1 MASLGRYERNTN
13 IWPGFVDALAT
24 LLMVVIFLLMIFVL
38 AQFFLGQALSGRD
51 TALQRLETQVTELAD
66 LLALEKR
73 ANTSLTENLAQM
85 SQELQTSVSARD
97 SLRSTV
103 NEMRVRADET
113 AAKIDTMFTQ
123 MSADKEQ
130 LRNQNLELA
139 SLGTDISSLKALR
152 QELEAEVAKLA
163 ARASALE
170 TIADEEKQGRTK
182 AESQLAAANQ
192 ELESSKETLEVSI
205 EELMAVR
212 KSQASTAKALSAARN
227 AQEATSAELAAA
239 QKAASANVQELAS
252 TRRTLL
258 EEKQLSKSA
267 RAQLALLN
275 KQMSVLRTQLAR
287 LEEALE
293 ASETS
298 AKEKNVQIV
307 NLGKRLNAALAS
319 KVQELSRYRSE
330 FFGRLR
336 ELLGNQRGIQISG
349 DRFVF
354 QSEVLFDKG
363 SADIGVSGKSQLTA
377 LAGTLKTIAAK
388 IPDGIDWV
396 LRVDGHTDSDPINTP
411 RFPSNWELSSAR
423 AIAVV
428 RQLVA
433 DGLPSKRLVAA
444 GFGQYRPIDA
454 RADEIAKRRN
464 RRIELKLTQR

>member
-51 TALQRLETQVTELAD
+51 TALQRLESQVTELAD

-73 ANTSLTENLAQM
+73 TNTNLTENLAQM

-97 SLRSTV
+97 SLRSTA

-113 AAKIDTMFTQ
+113 AAKMDDMFSR

-152 QELEAEVAKLA
+152 QELETEVAKLA

-170 TIADEEKQGRTK
+170 TVAGEEKQARTK
-182 AESQLAAANQ
+182 AESQLTAASQ
-192 ELESSKETLEVSI
+192 ELESSKETLEVTI

-212 KSQASTAKALSAARN
+212 KSQASTAKALTAARN
-227 AQEATSAELAAA
+227 TQEATSADLAAA
-239 QKAASANVQELAS
+239 QKAASTKSQELAS

-293 ASETS
+293 VSETS
-298 AKEKNVQIV
+298 AKEKNIQIV

-336 ELLGNQRGIQISG
+336 ELLGNQRGIRISG

-363 SADIGVSGKSQLTA
+363 SADIGVIGKSQLTA

-428 RQLVA
+428 RQLVT

-444 GFGQYRPIDA
+444 GFGQYRPIDS
-454 RADEIAKRRN
+454 RTDEIAKRRN